1 MADDRPRRAPS
12 VLGVPVPPAHD
23 ARRGHPGFDPS
34 SRPPPPS
41 SRTRESYWHRIPAVW
56 KALTVIAA
64 FVGAGATTQAYF
76 ATYVTTAELET
87 RLAGRTAQ
95 VERLQDQIRQLRE
108 ADAAQARDVEAIKE
122 LAAETRADVKRLL
135 QHMLENPPERRR

>member
-1 MADDRPRRAPS
+1 
-12 VLGVPVPPAHD
+12 
-23 ARRGHPGFDPS
+23 
-34 SRPPPPS
+34 
-41 SRTRESYWHRIPAVW
+41 
-56 KALTVIAA
+56 VIAA